1 VDVVANDTDADGDTL
16 TLQSVGTAAHGSVSI
31 VGGKAQYSPEPNFNG
46 SDSFNYV
53 VSDGFGGT
61 ANGTVNVTINPVN
74 DAPTANNQ
82 TIQTNGNTP
91 ANIVLTGSD
100 LETDAANLNF
110 VITAGPSHGSLSGSG
125 ANRTYTP
132 ALNYSGPDSFKFRVT
147 DTGDGA
153 APPLTSAEA
162 TVSITVNDTIKPT
175 ITAPAN
181 VNVGTG
187 AGATNC
193 SALVTESSLGVA
205 TASDNSGNVSISRT
219 GVPAGNIF
227 PVGTT
232 TITYTATD
240 GAGNTAQATQTVT
253 VVDNTPP
260 TVTAPAPVTAT
271 ADSNGQG
278 IVPNF
283 VSGLVAQDNC
293 GPFTA
298 TQTPLAGTTV
308 GLGTTT
314 VTIRV
319 QDQAGNV
326 TIVTTTFTVQAPN
339 TGGPISFTLDVN
351 PPQAKRG
358 KIIKLRVGY
367 NNGSVN
373 QRSVTLVLRYSGDC
387 GVVNIGNFPMVIAAG
402 AHGTNSINYDI
413 PMDACFGTQT
423 LTLDVFE
430 NGVKIDTKNT
440 TFGVIP

>member
-1 VDVVANDTDADGDTL
+1 
-16 TLQSVGTAAHGSVSI
+16 
-31 VGGKAQYSPEPNFNG
+31 
-46 SDSFNYV
+46 
-53 VSDGFGGT
+53 
-61 ANGTVNVTINPVN
+61 
-74 DAPTANNQ
+74 
-82 TIQTNGNTP
+82 
-91 ANIVLTGSD
+91 
-100 LETDAANLNF
+100 
-110 VITAGPSHGSLSGSG
+110 
-125 ANRTYTP
+125 
-132 ALNYSGPDSFKFRVT
+132 VT

-193 SALVTESSLGVA
+193 SVFVSESSLGVA
-205 TASDNSGNVSISRT
+205 TATDNSGTVSITRT

-227 PVGTT
+227 PIGTT

-260 TVTAPAPVTAT
+260 TVTAPAPVTVT

-278 IVPNF
+278 SVPNF

-293 GPFTA
+293 GPVTA
-298 TQTPLAGTTV
+298 TQSPLAGTTV
-308 GLGTTT
+308 CLGTTS
-314 VTIRV
+314 VTITV

-326 TIVTTTFTVQAPN
+326 TTVTTTFTVQAPN
-339 TGGPISFTLDVN
+339 TNGPISFTLDVN
-351 PPQAKRG
+351 PAQAKRG
-358 KIIKLRVGY
+358 KTIKVRVGY
-367 NNGSVN
+367 ANGSAN
-373 QRSVTLVLRYSGDC
+373 QRSVTFVLRYSGDC

-413 PMDACFGTQT
+413 PTNACLGTQA
-423 LTLDVFE
+423 LTLDVYE

-440 TFGVIP
+440 TFAIVP